1 MRNRWLSGCVTGGV
15 LALVM
20 ALPALP
26 RAQAP
31 AAAPAAQPQ
40 GRGRGAAPA
49 VDDAGNPIPG
59 RGGRGGPAVPSKP
72 TPRWPNGKVNFGAP
86 AGEKGFW
93 NNGTGSPVGRNGNA
107 LQTNMPIE
115 EVPFRPW
122 AKALYEYRRVR
133 GGLDDPHVRC
143 QPPGGMRFFTVPNGM
158 EFLEQP
164 ELNRIFLFARTAN
177 GSAMGRAAASVG
189 DDLNPSYFGDRL
201 ATGTATRWSSI
212 PSGSARSSG

>member
-1 MRNRWLSGCVTGGV
+1 MRNRWLGGCVTGGV
-15 LALVM
+15 LALLL
-20 ALPALP
+20 ALPVAP

-31 AAAPAAQPQ
+31 AAGQAAQPE

-49 VDDAGNPIPG
+49 QAVDDDGNPVPAG
-59 RGGRGGPAVPSKP
+59 RGARGARPATPSKP

-86 AGEKGFW
+86 KGEKGFW

-164 ELNRIFLFARTAN
+164 
-177 GSAMGRAAASVG
+177 
-189 DDLNPSYFGDRL
+189 
-201 ATGTATRWSSI
+201 
-212 PSGSARSSG
+212 